1 MAQEQTTGAG
11 LTKELVALR
20 QENEHLKLMSARME
34 QAEKEYARFFG
45 QSLELLCVAGLDG
58 YFKRMNPP
66 WATQL
71 GRSLEELAVRPFL
84 DFIHPDDQQA
94 TLAQMDALSK
104 GSETILF
111 ENRYRHKNGSYRW
124 LRWNA
129 RLVPESQR
137 IFASARDVTGQKRLE
152 REILEIADQEKDRL
166 GRELHD
172 GMCQTLAGIAALS
185 STLAIRLDRDSDSAA
200 SADARE
206 ISILLNEAIVETR
219 NLAHS
224 LGPLAL
230 HAVGLEALLQT
241 LALNINDRF
250 SVSCTLA
257 CDWPIGRLHHDAEA
271 HLYRI
276 AQEAVNNAM
285 VHGCAQRIEISL
297 GIKGEKGLL
306 CIRDDGVGVSEEA
319 GAADGVGMHTMAY
332 RSRIIGGSLAVRRR
346 SLRGT
351 VVSCVFPIPGT
362 HHRDEDP
369 DHEHDDS

>member
-20 QENEHLKLMSARME
+20 QENENLKLMSARTE
-34 QAEKEYARFFG
+34 QAEEEYARFFD

-84 DFIHPDDQQA
+84 DFIHPDDLQA

-172 GMCQTLAGIAALS
+172 GCAK
-185 STLAIRLDRDSDSAA
+185 R
-200 SADARE
+200 
-206 ISILLNEAIVETR
+206 
-219 NLAHS
+219 
-224 LGPLAL
+224 
-230 HAVGLEALLQT
+230 
-241 LALNINDRF
+241 
-250 SVSCTLA
+250 
-257 CDWPIGRLHHDAEA
+257 WP
-271 HLYRI
+271 
-276 AQEAVNNAM
+276 V
-285 VHGCAQRIEISL
+285 
-297 GIKGEKGLL
+297 
-306 CIRDDGVGVSEEA
+306 
-319 GAADGVGMHTMAY
+319 
-332 RSRIIGGSLAVRRR
+332 
-346 SLRGT
+346 LR
-351 VVSCVFPIPGT
+351 P
-362 HHRDEDP
+362 
-369 DHEHDDS
+369 